1 MRKSVPISR
10 RRSECC
16 SYLQKYTTCFDSRAD
31 EVYHCPVLLAARSPL
46 SLGACFLAVKTIV
59 WSYNYAYPASLCG
72 VRAGVTRR
80 VSGRVSREKKMYDL
94 STQR

>member
-31 EVYHCPVLLAARSPL
+31 EVYHCPLLLARRN
-46 SLGACFLAVKTIV
+46 CDT
-59 WSYNYAYPASLCG
+59 LCG
-72 VRAGVTRR
+72 TLRN
-80 VSGRVSREKKMYDL
+80 SGTLYLFDTKGFDSADALEILLGKSGEL
-94 STQR
+94 L